1 MSRARKIVFYCSIA
15 VLIAATGVIVLY
27 LYRQS
32 ENSSVYED
40 LPNQVITSP
49 AATPKPAGQPSAEPS
64 AEPYVSPIDFEALWE
79 INSDIYAWI
88 EIPGTNVAYP
98 VVQHPTDDTYYLNHT
113 IDGKSGL
120 PGSIYTESSVNG
132 KDFSDYNTIIYG
144 HNMRSAGT
152 MFNGLLNYR
161 DAAFME
167 ENGEIVLYTPD
178 AEYHYQIFAAVTY
191 SNAYIPYYYDSGT
204 QSGRQAYLDSLTS
217 IRDMNSHVLTNV
229 EVTSD
234 SRLLSLSTCVE
245 NVSER
250 LEKRFLVVAVLAE
263 GGTSAE
269 GTAK

>member
-1 MSRARKIVFYCSIA
+1 MSRTRKIVFYCSIA
-15 VLIAATGVIVLY
+15 VMVAAVCVIVLY

-32 ENSSVYED
+32 KNSSVYGD
-40 LPNQVITSP
+40 LPNQVMIPP
-49 AATPKPAGQPSAEPS
+49 AAAPESTEPPSAEPS

-79 INSDIYAWI
+79 INPDIYAWI

-98 VVQHPTDDTYYLNHT
+98 VVQHPTDDAYYLNHT

-152 MFNGLLNYR
+152 MFNGLLHYR

-167 ENGEIVLYTPD
+167 ENGEIIVYTPD
-178 AEYHYQIFAAVTY
+178 AEYRYQVFAAVTY

-204 QSGRQAYLDSLTS
+204 ESGRQAYLDSLTS
-217 IRDMNSHVLTNV
+217 IRDMNSHVLTDV

-234 SRLLSLSTCVE
+234 SHLLSLSTCVE

-250 LEKRFLVVAVLAE
+250 LEKRFLVVAVRIE
-263 GGTSAE
+263 DETSAE
-269 GTAK
+269 GTAE